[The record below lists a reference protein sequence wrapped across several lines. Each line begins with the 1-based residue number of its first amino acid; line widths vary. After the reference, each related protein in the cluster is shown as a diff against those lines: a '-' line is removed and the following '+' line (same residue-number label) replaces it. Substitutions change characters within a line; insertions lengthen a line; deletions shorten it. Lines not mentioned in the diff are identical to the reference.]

1 MILNNHLVTCIKA
14 TCFVPEK
21 CPNIANRHILII
33 WPLTP
38 VWVHLFIVVIVCTDK
53 SFQLFEKNV
62 FAFWMLIKEQLF
74 RSALICDTS
83 VKMSL
88 S

>member
-1 MILNNHLVTCIKA
+1 MPKYSQQTHSDYMA
-14 TCFVPEK
+14 TRASLYVC
-21 CPNIANRHILII
+21 
-33 WPLTP
+33 
-38 VWVHLFIVVIVCTDK
+38 LFIVVIVCTDK